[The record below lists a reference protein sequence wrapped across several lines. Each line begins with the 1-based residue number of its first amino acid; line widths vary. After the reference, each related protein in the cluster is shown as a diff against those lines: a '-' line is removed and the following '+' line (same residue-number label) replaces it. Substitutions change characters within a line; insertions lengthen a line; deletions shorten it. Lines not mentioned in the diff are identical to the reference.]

1 MCIRDRFLIGIL
13 WDGWSNTWLL
23 RILELMAIG
32 FPVAIVIVWAGRHAF
47 ACDTQL
53 PPASFHG
60 RRSVACVIL
69 LTVSS
74 VVVYTAVTTFIL
86 ESYPKAN
93 WSYVSYDLDV
103 DQNNEIRV
111 LQTTQSSPDWQNR
124 YAARPIDSEEPFQT
138 ADIVPA
144 AAAAIF
150 EGHGIRSSPFRK
162 FTYLGGFDEYPTTVY
177 VEIVES
183 DNRLLVYSNGQLKA
197 IITPDGGFRDKRKV
211 TGRFSGISY
220 GGVFVNH
227 YQKTPVHI
235 SHGVFV
241 DANGIYQIDIADL
254 SIRQL
259 AKGKFDYINTQL
271 GPCLLYTSPSPRD
284 QRGSRMPSSA

>member
-1 MCIRDRFLIGIL
+1 MCIRDRD
-13 WDGWSNTWLL
+13 DGWHRTS
-23 RILELMAIG
+23 
-32 FPVAIVIVWAGRHAF
+32 P
-47 ACDTQL
+47 
-53 PPASFHG
+53 
-60 RRSVACVIL
+60 IL

-74 VVVYTAVTTFIL
+74 VVVYTTVTTFIL

-103 DQNNEIRV
+103 DQNNEIKV

-183 DNRLLVYSNGQLKA
+183 DNRLFVYSNGQLKA

-271 GPCLLYTSPSPRD
+271 GPDSSPSTLWAKSNNQLIRFAVRPSD
-284 QRGSRMPSSA
+284 PAVPLPLVNEQRIQ